1 MVQAFSVFLDT
12 FVICTCTALLILL
25 SGFYTPGFEGDGI
38 VLTQNSLAA
47 VVGDWG
53 RLFVSVA
60 LSLFVFTCILYN
72 YYLGENSLQFLS
84 RNRLVLLVFRAL
96 VLALVVWGSMQDLST
111 VFAFA
116 DITMTCLAFV
126 NLVALALLFKVGLR
140 VMRDY
145 DEQRKAGIQQP
156 VFDSSKFADLT
167 WTVTPGL
174 PIRRRKPPPTRQLA
188 KFRRSADILL
198 PGRPVRGRLLHL
210 RSPLRMLSMRAVKN
224 LLVLYTGGTIGM
236 LETAE
241 GLAPAGGFDARMR
254 EHLAQL
260 TDAPQVQWTL
270 QEMNPLL
277 DSANMQQHNWL
288 AMRDAI
294 VAAVDAGHDG
304 VLLLHG
310 TDSLAYSAAALS
322 FLLLGLPVP
331 VLLTGSMLPAGA
343 PGSDAWG
350 NLCGALRLLEQGLE
364 AGVQLYFHGQLL
376 HGCRASKLRS
386 EAFDAFAALPRHRE
400 GERAAELPAALSYR
414 QQRQPVNLAV
424 MPVFPACKPGT

>member
-1 MVQAFSVFLDT
+1 
-12 FVICTCTALLILL
+12 
-25 SGFYTPGFEGDGI
+25 
-38 VLTQNSLAA
+38 
-47 VVGDWG
+47 
-53 RLFVSVA
+53 
-60 LSLFVFTCILYN
+60 
-72 YYLGENSLQFLS
+72 
-84 RNRLVLLVFRAL
+84 
-96 VLALVVWGSMQDLST
+96 
-111 VFAFA
+111 
-116 DITMTCLAFV
+116 
-126 NLVALALLFKVGLR
+126 
-140 VMRDY
+140 
-145 DEQRKAGIQQP
+145 
-156 VFDSSKFADLT
+156 
-167 WTVTPGL
+167 
-174 PIRRRKPPPTRQLA
+174 
-188 KFRRSADILL
+188 
-198 PGRPVRGRLLHL
+198 
-210 RSPLRMLSMRAVKN
+210 MRAVKN

-260 TDAPQVQWTL
+260 SDAPKVPWTL
-270 QEMNPLL
+270 QELNPLL

-304 VLLLHG
+304 VLVLHG
-310 TDSLAYSAAALS
+310 TDSLAHSAAALS

-350 NLCGALRLLEQGLE
+350 NLCGALGQFEAGLE
-364 AGVQLYFHGQLL
+364 DGVQLYFHGQLL

-400 GERAAELPAALSYR
+400 GERASQVPEALGYR

-424 MPVFPACKPGT
+424 MPVYPGLQAAHLRGVLDTGVQGLLLECYGSGTGPSDDQALLAVLRAARQRGVMLVAISQCPEGSVVFDTYAAGNRLSQAGLVSGGGMTREAALAKLFALLGAGLDVETAEQWFALDLCGERA